1 MGHSEYIAQKWAI
14 LSGLGQAHMKNDSD
28 NIRNLLLWLLHK
40 FHPTFSSPSG
50 NGLHTSEACA
60 TKANQSEVGS
70 DATSMKPALPQGS
83 MGISSELPRPS
94 TFSNAAPLG
103 MATPKF
109 SKASRDAYREIIFQ
123 GAISQTTQSFN
134 FGEIHAV
141 QERFHN
147 LLKQRF
153 LSEYENNPPL
163 FPWESEVAEYP
174 VDVADFGPAAA
185 SSLWDAH
192 VSELAVPRLLP
203 APLLKAL
210 FDRCQAI
217 AQMPVKQG
225 VRLVRAVEELFPD
238 QLDILEPIADMV
250 LVPAYRSADAAT
262 RDALTQELT
271 AVAEDY
277 DAALPEQQVALSMLA
292 AQEILG
298 ALTLSL
304 TAKQPSETRLWM
316 TDKGALNLTATYAE
330 GALAVSVA
338 LPAGGQVNLKGDD
351 VERQV
356 TRSRPGSL
364 DMALTDLTV
373 GRTYLLKILLTGEV
387 APLSFAI
394 HLEQDLA

>member
-1 MGHSEYIAQKWAI
+1 MLGYNRLI
-14 LSGLGQAHMKNDSD
+14 LSGLEQLHMKNDSD

-50 NGLHTSEACA
+50 NGLHTSEASA
-60 TKANQSEVGS
+60 TKVNQSEVGS
-70 DATSMKPALPQGS
+70 DATSMKPAPPQGS
-83 MGISSELPRPS
+83 TGISLEMPHPS
-94 TFSNAAPLG
+94 TVSGAAPV
-103 MATPKF
+103 ATPKF
-109 SKASRDAYREIIFQ
+109 SKASSDSNLEVIFSN
-123 GAISQTTQSFN
+123 AIAQTTQSFN

-153 LSEYENNPPL
+153 LSEYEDNPPL

-174 VDVADFGPAAA
+174 ADVADFGAAA
-185 SSLWDAH
+185 SSLWDPH
-192 VSELAVPRLLP
+192 VSGLSVPGLLP
-203 APLLKAL
+203 EPLLKVL
-210 FDRCQAI
+210 FERCQAI
-217 AQMPVKQG
+217 AHMPVKQG
-225 VRLVRAVEELFPD
+225 IQLVRAVEALFPD

-271 AVAEDY
+271 AVADDY
-277 DAALPEQQVALSMLA
+277 DAAQPEQQVALSMLA

-304 TAKQPSETRLWM
+304 TAEKPSETRLWM
-316 TDKGALNLTATYAE
+316 TGKGALTLTATYAE

-338 LPAGGQVNLKGDD
+338 LPEGGQVNLKGED
-351 VERQV
+351 VEQQAK
-356 TRSRPGSL
+356 RSRPGSL
-364 DMALTDLTV
+364 DVALARPTV
-373 GRTYLLKILLTGEV
+373 GKTYLLEILLADET

-394 HLEQDLA
+394 HLAHDLI